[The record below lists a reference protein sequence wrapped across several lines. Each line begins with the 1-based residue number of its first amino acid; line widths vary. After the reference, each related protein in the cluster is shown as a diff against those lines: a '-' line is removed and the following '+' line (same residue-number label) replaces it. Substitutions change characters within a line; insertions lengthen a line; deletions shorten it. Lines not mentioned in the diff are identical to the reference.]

1 MEFRVFIGC
10 KPAELVLKP
19 RLEIRAFN
27 INTVGIYKIDRALHI
42 LRVQCKLCFSP
53 RLLRQEAFLRVF
65 LRLLRFLGQLSKKP
79 CFRCPCRDFILDFL
93 YAQLSCAFQCTPLIR
108 VRIPVFVDKRAVS
121 IPQRPALQRQ
131 RNQIAELSLRQML
144 LQWQHSIICAE
155 AFQAD
160 HLRTLCQ
167 QCCSKLPCLLCGNG
181 LGKEDPDMR
190 ALPGTGALDQCVDLF
205 QFAYFAE
212 RVDFVPP

>member
-19 RLEIRAFN
+19 RPEIRAFD
-27 INTVGIYKIDRALHI
+27 INTVGIYKLDRALRI
-42 LRVQCKLCFSP
+42 FWTQCEFCLSP
-53 RLLRQEAFLRVF
+53 RLFRQEAFLRVF
-65 LRLLRFLGQLSKKP
+65 LRLLRFLGKWAKRA
-79 CFRCPCRDFILDFL
+79 CFRCPCRDFVLDFL

-144 LQWQHSIICAE
+144 LQWQHSVIRAE
-155 AFQAD
+155 VFQAD
-160 HLRTLCQ
+160 RF
-167 QCCSKLPCLLCGNG
+167 
-181 LGKEDPDMR
+181 R
-190 ALPGTGALDQCVDLF
+190 ALC
-205 QFAYFAE
+205 
-212 RVDFVPP
+212 

>member
-1 MEFRVFIGC
+1 MEFRVFVGG
-10 KPAELVLKP
+10 KSAELVLKP
-19 RLEIRAFN
+19 WPEICAFDKN
-27 INTVGIYKIDRALHI
+27 AVGVYKFDRALRV
-42 LRVQCKLCFSP
+42 LRTQRELCFSP

-144 LQWQHSIICAE
+144 LQWQHSVIRAE
-155 AFQAD
+155 VFQAD
-160 HLRTLCQ
+160 RF
-167 QCCSKLPCLLCGNG
+167 
-181 LGKEDPDMR
+181 R
-190 ALPGTGALDQCVDLF
+190 ALC
-205 QFAYFAE
+205 
-212 RVDFVPP
+212 